1 LLERAWAPAVIEAK
15 KGDSSMKLLTLS
27 AAALAVGI
35 TLIPEDA
42 SAQRWGY
49 RAAAWRGSAIGW
61 RAGLGYRTLGYRSY
75 AAYRPYWGYRSYWG
89 AYAAAPAA
97 AYYAYAS
104 YPSYGYYPAY
114 GYYPSYGGY
123 YSGCGC

>member
-1 LLERAWAPAVIEAK
+1 
-15 KGDSSMKLLTLS
+15 MKLLTLS
-27 AAALAVGI
+27 AAALAAGI
-35 TLIPEDA
+35 MLVPDDA

-49 RAAAWRGSAIGW
+49 RGAAWRGSAIGW
-61 RAGLGYRTLGYRSY
+61 RAGFGYRTLAYAPWRYRSY

-89 AYAAAPAA
+89 AYAAATPA

-104 YPSYGYYPAY
+104 YPSYA
-114 GYYPSYGGY
+114 YYPSYGYYPGYAGY